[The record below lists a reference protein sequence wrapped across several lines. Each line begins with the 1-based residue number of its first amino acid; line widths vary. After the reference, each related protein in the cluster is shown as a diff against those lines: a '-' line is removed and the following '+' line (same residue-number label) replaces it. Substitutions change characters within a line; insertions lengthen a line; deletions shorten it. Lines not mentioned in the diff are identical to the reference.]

1 MNTTLQILPFKLS
14 HTEQEIFLENTQKIE
29 FCSGDFV
36 LISGANGSGKSHLL
50 QLIKGIIP
58 QIIDLNHATRN
69 AIVYNNSS
77 IENLPEL
84 AQNEIAYLGQIPYTG
99 FVIDHVLQD
108 LWFSSRGLHS
118 MDHNAF
124 EKDILRILSDFDIL
138 QLIDRKISSL
148 SSGEQ
153 QLINVTRILLQQ
165 PKVLLLDEFGEYLSN
180 NNLQKV
186 IDCVKDDLENMIV
199 IVADHNPSEIIQY
212 ITQQIYIQDSQ
223 LKLRNFDLDC
233 YMKNSQ
239 FPVLISNTNSSSI
252 ESTLTIKDLSFT
264 WNNKLPASVLFS
276 TLNINLSSQQIIGI
290 YGNNSSGKSTLLQI
304 LVRQLSPSSG
314 EIELFNKSIK
324 NISKNTYFQNI
335 HVLFTNS
342 ILHFFEVNIEN
353 ELKYLVFSPEFILT
367 KINLIDK
374 KHLHFSALSNG
385 EQKRLALATVIFSK
399 AKLILLDDPFLGQD
413 QENRIALEE
422 LIHEIRVNLKTSF
435 IIVSNKISLL
445 PKKLHQIYR
454 LTDHTIKP
462 I

>member
-1 MNTTLQILPFKLS
+1 MNTTLQLLPFQLS
-14 HTEQEIFLENTQKIE
+14 HTAHEIFLENTQKIE
-29 FCSGDFV
+29 LCSGDFV

-69 AIVYNNSS
+69 AILYNNSS
-77 IENLPEL
+77 IDILPEA
-84 AQNEIAYLGQIPYTG
+84 AQNEIAYLGQIPHTG

-108 LWFSSRGLHS
+108 LWFSYRGLRNI
-118 MDHNAF
+118 DQNAF
-124 EKDILRILSDFDIL
+124 EKDILRIFGAFDII

-165 PKVLLLDEFGEYLSN
+165 PKILLLDEFGEYLSN

-186 IDCVKDDLENMIV
+186 IDYVKDDVKNMIV
-199 IVADHNPSEIIQY
+199 IVADHNPSEILPY

-223 LKLRNFDLDC
+223 IKLRNFDLKG
-233 YMKNSQ
+233 YIKNKLL
-239 FPVLISNTNSSSI
+239 PVLIYDTDIKSI
-252 ESTLTIKDLSFT
+252 DSTLIIKDLSFA
-264 WNNKLPASVLFS
+264 WNSKLPNSILFS
-276 TLNINLSSQQIIGI
+276 TININLSIQQIIGI

-304 LVRQLSPSSG
+304 LVRQLSPSLG
-314 EIELFNKSIK
+314 MIELFNKNIK
-324 NISKNTYFQNI
+324 NISKNTYFQNV

-342 ILHFFEVNIEN
+342 ILHFFEVNIEK
-353 ELKYLVFSPEFILT
+353 ELQDLAFSPEFILT

-374 KHLHFSALSNG
+374 KHLHFSSLSNG

-413 QENRIALEE
+413 YENRIALEE
-422 LIHEIRVNLKTSF
+422 LIHEIRVKLKTSF

-445 PKKLHQIYR
+445 PQKLHQIYS
-454 LTDHTIKP
+454 LTDNTIKP
-462 I
+462 L